1 MSSSSV
7 NESPNHFMV
16 LDAISR
22 GVKSVGKIAKV
33 TKLDKALVEMIV
45 NDLVAQRLVTK
56 TEKKGFFGGKKEE
69 LAVTETGTRVLV
81 AKKQE
86 LERKFQEFQQWYS
99 NGQTQQLQNSMQND
113 RMWLPFMLFSGI
125 MNAMFFMSMMS
136 FMGAA
141 LTPTETA
148 LAGDQGVD
156 HGAGAADAGA
166 DHGGAGA
173 DAGSGGGAD
182 YGGTDSG
189 GADYGGGDFGGGGDF
204 SF

>member
-33 TKLDKALVEMIV
+33 TKLDKALMEMIV

-156 HGAGAADAGA
+156 PGAGA

-173 DAGSGGGAD
+173 DSGTGGDHGGGMD
-182 YGGTDSG
+182 GGG

>member
-1 MSSSSV
+1 
-7 NESPNHFMV
+7 MV

-156 HGAGAADAGA
+156 PGADA
-166 DHGGAGA
+166 GAGA
-173 DAGSGGGAD
+173 DAGSGSDHGGGMD
-182 YGGTDSG
+182 HGGG

>member
-125 MNAMFFMSMMS
+125 MNAVFFMSMMS

-156 HGAGAADAGA
+156 PGAGA

-173 DAGSGGGAD
+173 DSGTGGDHGGGMD
-182 YGGTDSG
+182 GGG

>member
-156 HGAGAADAGA
+156 PGAGA

-173 DAGSGGGAD
+173 DSGTGGD
-182 YGGTDSG
+182 HGGG

>member
-156 HGAGAADAGA
+156 PGAGA

-173 DAGSGGGAD
+173 DSGTGGDHGGGMD
-182 YGGTDSG
+182 GGG